1 MSDAF
6 TPPIEA
12 IGDALR
18 AGGSPSTNV
27 QQADF
32 SDWLLNQLERS
43 ETAIKTAEA
52 EVQKLALGETEN
64 LHQVMIALSKAKTSF
79 ELTVQVRNKLLESF
93 QEVMRMS
100 V

>member
-1 MSDAF
+1 MAT
-6 TPPIEA
+6 TPIGPVEA
-12 IGDALR
+12 MTDALR
-18 AGGSPSTNV
+18 SGATTGP

-32 SDWLLNQLERS
+32 SSWLIDQVSHS
-43 ETAIKTAEA
+43 ESAIRAAES
-52 EVQKLALGETEN
+52 EVQKLALGEADN

-79 ELTVQVRNKLLESF
+79 ELTVQVRNKLLEGF

>member
-1 MSDAF
+1 MSEAML
-6 TPPIEA
+6 TPIQA
-12 IGDALR
+12 ISESLQ
-18 AGGSPSTNV
+18 GGAVNPSK
-27 QQADF
+27 QADF
-32 SDWLLNQLERS
+32 SDWLVNQVQHS
-43 ETAIKTAEA
+43 EAAIKSAEI
-52 EVQKLALGETEN
+52 EVQQLALGEADN